1 MVVLSREV
9 NQGMLPRSEED
20 RRVLSVYAAQLR
32 AVASE
37 LEEEACDIILLF
49 MEITSALDRMERDGG
64 SEPEGVQAVR
74 SALNTI
80 TERLQMFDS
89 SAQRLGHIAD
99 SAERMKTLDSDHSEL
114 ATLASSYSCPVEHDV
129 HGQVCN
135 EAGGAADK

>member
-9 NQGMLPRSEED
+9 NHGMLPRSEED
-20 RRVLSVYAAQLR
+20 RRVLSVYTAQLR

-37 LEEEACDIILLF
+37 LEDEACDIILLF

-64 SEPEGVQAVR
+64 SEPEDVEAVR
-74 SALNTI
+74 NALTAI

-99 SAERMKTLDSDHSEL
+99 SAERMKALDSEHSEL

-129 HGQVCN
+129 HRQVCN
-135 EAGGAADK
+135 EAGDALEQ

>member
-1 MVVLSREV
+1 
-9 NQGMLPRSEED
+9 
-20 RRVLSVYAAQLR
+20 
-32 AVASE
+32 
-37 LEEEACDIILLF
+37 

-135 EAGGAADK
+135 EAGGAPDK

>member
-1 MVVLSREV
+1 
-9 NQGMLPRSEED
+9 MLPRSEED

-64 SEPEGVQAVR
+64 SEPEDVEAVR
-74 SALNTI
+74 NALTAI

-99 SAERMKTLDSDHSEL
+99 SAERMKTLDSEHSEL

-129 HGQVCN
+129 HRQVCN
-135 EAGGAADK
+135 EAGGTLD

>member
-9 NQGMLPRSEED
+9 NRGMSPRSEED
-20 RRVLSVYAAQLR
+20 RRVLSVYTAQLR

-37 LEEEACDIILLF
+37 LEDEACDIILLF

-64 SEPEGVQAVR
+64 SEPEDVEAVR
-74 SALNTI
+74 NALTAI

-99 SAERMKTLDSDHSEL
+99 SAERMKALDSEHSEL

-129 HGQVCN
+129 HRQVCN
-135 EAGGAADK
+135 EAGDALDQ

>member
-9 NQGMLPRSEED
+9 NHGMLPRSEED

-64 SEPEGVQAVR
+64 SEPEAV
-74 SALNTI
+74 
-80 TERLQMFDS
+80 
-89 SAQRLGHIAD
+89 
-99 SAERMKTLDSDHSEL
+99 
-114 ATLASSYSCPVEHDV
+114 
-129 HGQVCN
+129 
-135 EAGGAADK
+135 EACGARRR

>member
-9 NQGMLPRSEED
+9 NHGMVPRSEED

-37 LEEEACDIILLF
+37 LEDEACDIILLF
-49 MEITSALDRMERDGG
+49 MEVTSALDRMECDDG
-64 SEPEGVQAVR
+64 SNPKDVAAVR
-74 SALNTI
+74 SALNAI

-99 SAERMKTLDSDHSEL
+99 SAERLKTQGGEHCEL
-114 ATLASSYSCPVEHDV
+114 VTLASSYTCSVEHDV
-129 HGQVCN
+129 HSQACK
-135 EAGGAADK
+135 EACATQDT